1 MIKIFLADLV
11 MIPAVIFIMA
21 RFSHKRQEPEWV
33 ELNRFRA
40 YLRSQEFIR
49 KRDKLFETSL
59 KGGDNHDYITKNV
72 KSD

>member
-1 MIKIFLADLV
+1 MFKTFLADAV
-11 MIPAVIFIMA
+11 MIPAVVFLIA

-40 YLRSQEFIR
+40 YLRTPEFIR

-59 KGGDNHDYITKNV
+59 KGGDNHD
-72 KSD
+72 